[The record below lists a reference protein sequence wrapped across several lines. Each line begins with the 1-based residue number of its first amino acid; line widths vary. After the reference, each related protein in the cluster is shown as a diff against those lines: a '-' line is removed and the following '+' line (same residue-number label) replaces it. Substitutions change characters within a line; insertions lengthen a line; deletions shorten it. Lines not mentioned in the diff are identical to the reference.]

1 MLTLLLCL
9 IIFCLIAIGLLVV
22 TGIGI
27 VFWPL
32 LLILGIGLFIDII
45 AFKILFKKKKK

>member
-1 MLTLLLCL
+1 MLTLMLLL
-9 IIFCLIAIGLLVV
+9 IIFCLVAIALLVV

-32 LLILGIGLFIDII
+32 LLILGVGLLIDVVVL
-45 AFKILFKKKKK
+45 KHLFKKKK